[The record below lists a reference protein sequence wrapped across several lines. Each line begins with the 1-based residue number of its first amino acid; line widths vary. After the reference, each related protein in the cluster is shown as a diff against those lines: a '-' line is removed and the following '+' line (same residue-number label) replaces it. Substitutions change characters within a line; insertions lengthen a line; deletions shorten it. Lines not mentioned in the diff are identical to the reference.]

1 MLRVDVVELVLT
13 KNSFGC
19 LSTCLAL
26 LGKGSEGQEVKLISE
41 RENLRCSCQEENH
54 KETDSTHSDLAAATV
69 DYKKSG
75 PLIYQC
81 Y

>member
-1 MLRVDVVELVLT
+1 MLT

-26 LGKGSEGQEVKLISE
+26 LEKGSEGQEVKLISE
-41 RENLRCSCQEENH
+41 RENLRCSCEEENH
-54 KETDSTHSDLAAATV
+54 QETDSAHSDLVAATV
-69 DYKKSG
+69 DDKNSQ

-81 Y
+81 WWGMCAE